1 MVESST
7 YLWAPWS
14 LAICAEAHPG
24 ILKDTRNMCGAVIG
38 RANELI
44 SFAEDEPFIYVM
56 AESLLAINLY
66 LQSDAATSGDTP
78 ALASSVSKM

>member
-1 MVESST
+1 
-7 YLWAPWS
+7 
-14 LAICAEAHPG
+14 
-24 ILKDTRNMCGAVIG
+24 MCGAVIG